1 MRPRIDTDEWA
12 RHAGAANGF
21 GDPGLYSVTAARAV
35 SDAGRDAL
43 GTLRDGVAAAERA
56 ALAWLRAADARR
68 RQRREA
74 RHVYEALSHLDD
86 RTLHDLGFSRSEIT
100 SVAAEASGQAIRTR
114 AHTLQATYG
123 LPG

>member
-1 MRPRIDTDEWA
+1 MRPRIDTDQWA
-12 RHAGAANGF
+12 RHAGASNGF
-21 GDPGLYSVTAARAV
+21 GDPGLYSVSAAREVA
-35 SDAGRDAL
+35 DAGRDAV
-43 GTLRDGVAAAERA
+43 GTLGDGLAAAGRA
-56 ALAWLRAADARR
+56 ALAWLRAANARR

-74 RHVYEALSHLDD
+74 RDVYEALRHLDD
-86 RTLHDLGFSRSEIT
+86 RTLHDLGFSRSELT